1 MCPACIKWHFLFKIQ
16 SRCFCATLTPKV
28 SAYTENNHVLFFT
41 RKCNSLSYFYKDLL
55 NILVSLSS
63 SSYEL
68 QEPFPLS
75 EFKSYADV
83 RFTDFL
89 IPEGAITATW
99 SFALM
104 SSPANADRDCDT
116 VQAQV

>member
-1 MCPACIKWHFLFKIQ
+1 MFLCYTNTKIQ
-16 SRCFCATLTPKV
+16 GSHQKHRQSCA
-28 SAYTENNHVLFFT
+28 FFT

-63 SSYEL
+63 STYEL

-75 EFKSYADV
+75 EFRSYADV